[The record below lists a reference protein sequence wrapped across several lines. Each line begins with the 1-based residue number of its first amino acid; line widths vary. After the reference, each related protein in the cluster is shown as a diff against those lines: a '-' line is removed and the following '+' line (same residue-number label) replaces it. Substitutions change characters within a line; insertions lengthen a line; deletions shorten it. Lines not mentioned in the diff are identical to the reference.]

1 MISLEAH
8 AKINLSLDVLGKR
21 EDGYHTLQMIMQT
34 IQLHDTI
41 TVHEIPAGVEIMCE
55 APYVPNNSSN
65 IAYKAAEAMLQRYGL
80 KAGVKVEVI
89 KRIPVA
95 AGLAG
100 GSTDAAAVLKG
111 INSLFELGIDQAGLM
126 QLGKE
131 IGADVPYCIM
141 GGTALAE
148 GIGERITPL
157 AAAGNIPVVLV
168 KPRVGVSTAWV
179 YKNFKLEKVRERP
192 VTQMLVSA
200 LESGDTGT
208 LAANMKN
215 VLESVTLERYPVINT
230 IKKELVRLG
239 ALGSMMSGSGPTVF
253 GIFNDAEKAQYAFN
267 KIKKSQ
273 QHECILTHTV

>member
-1 MISLEAH
+1 MISIDAH

-21 EDGYHTLQMIMQT
+21 DDGYHTLQMIMQA

-41 TVHEIPAGVEIMCE
+41 SIHEIPDGVEIMCE

-65 IAYKAAEAMLQRYGL
+65 IAYKAAQAIIEKY
-80 KAGVKVEVI
+80 KIKTGVRLEI
-89 KRIPVA
+89 SKRIPVA

-111 INSLFELGIDQAGLM
+111 MNELFGLGIDNNELM
-126 QLGKE
+126 AIGKT

-148 GIGERITPL
+148 GIGEKLTPL
-157 AAAGNIPVVLV
+157 SGLGNIPVLLV
-168 KPRVGVSTAWV
+168 KPRIGVSTAWV
-179 YKNFKLEKVRERP
+179 YKNLRLENMGERP
-192 VTQMLVSA
+192 NTPLLISA
-200 LESGDTGT
+200 IGEGDTRT

-215 VLESVTLERYPVINT
+215 VLESVTQQKYPVIEA
-230 IKKELVRLG
+230 IKKELVKLG

-253 GIFNDAEKAQYAFN
+253 GIFEDADKAEYAFN
-267 KIKKSQ
+267 KIKDTK
-273 QHECILTHTV
+273 HECILTQAV

>member
-1 MISLEAH
+1 MISLKAH

-21 EDGYHTLQMIMQT
+21 DDGYHTLQMIMQT

-41 TVHEIPAGVEIMCE
+41 SIHKIPAGVEIMCE

-65 IAYKAAEAMLQRYGL
+65 IACKAAQAMIDKYDL
-80 KAGVKVEVI
+80 KAGVRVEVS

-111 INSLFELGIDQAGLM
+111 INSLFELGIEQTELM
-126 QLGKE
+126 ELGKT

-148 GIGERITPL
+148 GIGEKLTPL
-157 AAAGNIPVVLV
+157 PAAGNIPLVLV
-168 KPRVGVSTAWV
+168 KPRIGVSTAWV
-179 YKNFKLEKVRERP
+179 YKNFKLEKVKERP
-192 VTQMLVSA
+192 DTQMLISA
-200 LESGDTGT
+200 LDSRNTKT

-215 VLESVTLERYPVINT
+215 VLESVTREKYPVIDS
-230 IKKELVRLG
+230 IKSELIKLG

-253 GIFNDAEKAQYAFN
+253 GVFDDVEKAEYAFN
-267 KIKKSQ
+267 KIKKSK
-273 QHECILTHTV
+273 HECILTHTV

>member
-21 EDGYHTLQMIMQT
+21 DDGYHTLQMIMQT

-41 TVHEIPAGVEIMCE
+41 SVYEIPAGVEIICE

-65 IAYKAAEAMLQRYGL
+65 IAYKAAELILQQYGI
-80 KAGVKVEVI
+80 KSGVRIEIVK
-89 KRIPVA
+89 KIPVA

-111 INSLFELGIDQAGLM
+111 INSMFSLGIEEADLK
-126 QLGKE
+126 QLGKT

-148 GIGERITPL
+148 GIGEKLTAL
-157 AAAGNIPVVLV
+157 ASPGNIPLLLV
-168 KPRVGVSTAWV
+168 KPRIGVSTAWV
-179 YKNFKLEKVRERP
+179 YKNFNLERVKERP
-192 VTQMLVSA
+192 DTRLLISA
-200 LESGDTGT
+200 VEAGDLKT
-208 LAANMKN
+208 LATNMKN
-215 VLESVTLERYPVINT
+215 VLESVTRQKYPVIEN
-230 IKKELVRLG
+230 IKSELVKLG

-253 GIFNDAEKAQYAFN
+253 GIFEDVEKAQYAFN
-267 KIKKSQ
+267 KLKNSK
-273 QHECILTHTV
+273 HECILTQTV

>member
-1 MISLEAH
+1 MISFKAH

-21 EDGYHTLQMIMQT
+21 DDGYHTLQMIMQT

-41 TVHEIPAGVEIMCE
+41 SIRKIPAGVEIMCE

-65 IAYKAAEAMLQRYGL
+65 IAYKAAEAMLGRYGI
-80 KAGVKVEVI
+80 KAGVRVEI
-89 KRIPVA
+89 SKRIPVA

-111 INSLFELGIDQAGLM
+111 IDSLFELGVEQAELM
-126 QLGKE
+126 QLGKT

-148 GIGERITPL
+148 GIGEKLTLLP
-157 AAAGNIPVVLV
+157 AAGNIPLVLV
-168 KPRVGVSTAWV
+168 KPRIGVSTAWV
-179 YKNFKLEKVRERP
+179 YKNFKLEKVKERP
-192 VTQMLVSA
+192 DTQMLISA
-200 LESGDTGT
+200 LASGNKRD

-215 VLESVTLERYPVINT
+215 VLESVTREKYPVIDA
-230 IKKELVRLG
+230 IKSELVKLG

-253 GIFNDAEKAQYAFN
+253 GIFEDADKAEYAFN
-267 KIKKSQ
+267 KIKNSK
-273 QHECILTHTV
+273 HECILTHTV